1 MKKPGQIKTENSEE
15 QYIYEL
21 NRKKS
26 GGGGIAIGVQKD
38 LEPVWIS
45 EGDDHTEILV
55 VEIKLNQFKVR
66 CVCGYGPQESDKLE
80 KKELFW
86 NRLSAE
92 VSEALVNEAALI
104 IQMDGNLWAGSQL
117 VPGDPNPTNKN
128 GKLFLDFLDKF
139 PHLTVVNS
147 LDICEGVITR
157 YRKTKT
163 KVEKAVLDFFIVCSK
178 MLPYAKKML
187 IDENRQFP
195 LTNFSRR
202 MGKVIAKD
210 SDHNTTFMEFDI
222 SYTTKPK
229 PRTEKFNLRN
239 KDCQKSLT
247 SNSQDLNECF
257 KNQNPLKSQA
267 NKWFNTLKKK
277 IQLSF
282 KKIRISQPKN
292 QNETSKLFMSRG
304 TLRQKLKLAQ
314 MKKKMKSLKK

>member
-128 GKLFLDFLDKF
+128 GKFFLDFLDKF

-178 MLPYAKKML
+178 MLSYAKK
-187 IDENRQFP
+187 
-195 LTNFSRR
+195 
-202 MGKVIAKD
+202 
-210 SDHNTTFMEFDI
+210 DHNTTF
-222 SYTTKPK
+222 
-229 PRTEKFNLRN
+229 
-239 KDCQKSLT
+239 LT
-247 SNSQDLNECF
+247 P
-257 KNQNPLKSQA
+257 QNPNQELKS
-267 NKWFNTLKKK
+267 
-277 IQLSF
+277 
-282 KKIRISQPKN
+282 
-292 QNETSKLFMSRG
+292 
-304 TLRQKLKLAQ
+304 
-314 MKKKMKSLKK
+314 